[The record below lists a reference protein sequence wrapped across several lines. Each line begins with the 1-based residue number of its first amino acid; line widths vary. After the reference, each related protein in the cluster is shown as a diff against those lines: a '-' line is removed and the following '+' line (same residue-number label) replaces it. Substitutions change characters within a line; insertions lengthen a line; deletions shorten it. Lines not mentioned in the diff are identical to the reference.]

1 VKNCIQCDKR
11 LFGTVAFC
19 PFCGTTTGDLPE
31 ELVASDAVASV
42 LEAARPDVAS
52 SASSRP
58 DVAQAKPPQPSVP
71 ARAPMQPEAP
81 PPRKSAEAP
90 PATPVRKAKP
100 EAAKAVDPS
109 PAAEQ
114 GRARKPRKLLR
125 NIVLGAFA
133 VVVVLALIGRGANK
147 QEMACN
153 QQVDAGTKLVQSG
166 DLTGA
171 AAQSKLAS
179 ASCTGN
185 LEARA
190 IELQTLVSTAEA
202 TRTQCAHAY
211 DAVTSRLR
219 DGRLSAAVS
228 GLNQLPLACAGT
240 QDANQIREQVE
251 QASTAADTAE
261 QQVRTAIAAGD
272 TVSAKAAVDELAR
285 LDRFRQVLPSLRA
298 QIAAI
303 PASAPAVTTTE
314 QTTAPATA
322 AQPPV
327 VQAPVMQAPVPQ
339 PVRAAAAPPAA
350 NGDAGAA
357 QQFLGD
363 AQTALAQGRFDAA
376 KTYLDS
382 ARRLDPAN
390 PRIDALAR
398 VVRDRE
404 RQVLEDETTIK

>member
-1 VKNCIQCDKR
+1 MRAAAQPAAPPQQAAA
-11 LFGTVAFC
+11 GT
-19 PFCGTTTGDLPE
+19 P
-31 ELVASDAVASV
+31 
-42 LEAARPDVAS
+42 
-52 SASSRP
+52 
-58 DVAQAKPPQPSVP
+58 AKP
-71 ARAPMQPEAP
+71 AR
-81 PPRKSAEAP
+81 K
-90 PATPVRKAKP
+90 VKG
-100 EAAKAVDPS
+100 EAAKAVDAPS
-109 PAAEQ
+109 ASSAPQ
-114 GRARKPRKLLR
+114 SGPPRKPRKLLR
-125 NIVLGAFA
+125 NIALGAAA
-133 VVVVLALIGRGANK
+133 VVVVLVLIGRGASK
-147 QEMACN
+147 QDMACN
-153 QQVDAGTKLVQSG
+153 QQVDAGAKLVQSG
-166 DLTGA
+166 DLAGA

-190 IELQTLVSTAEA
+190 TALQTLVATAEA
-202 TRTQCAHAY
+202 TRTQCSHAY
-211 DAVTSRLR
+211 DTVTSRLR
-219 DGRLSAAVS
+219 DGRLGAAVS

-240 QDANQIREQVE
+240 QDANRIKEQVE

-272 TVSAKAAVDELAR
+272 TASANTAVDELAR

-303 PASAPAVTTTE
+303 PASAPAA
-314 QTTAPATA
+314 TAPEQAALATVA
-322 AQPPV
+322 APV
-327 VQAPVMQAPVPQ
+327 LQAPAPQ
-339 PVRAAAAPPAA
+339 PVRPAAIAAPAAA

-382 ARRLDPAN
+382 ARRLDPDN

-398 VVRDRE
+398 IVRDRE